1 MILKRQVTTRFC
13 SFFVMMLSPDGD
25 ESQNVTLDLGLH
37 ISESTRTLQSVS
49 FLRVTLGDAADA
61 VLQLAEKLT
70 SDVVS
75 QATEAV
81 KRGEG
86 ATLIDYRRILRE
98 VFDLVEDPTI
108 TAESLRAKLRLG
120 VRRGVLVILVQ

>member
-1 MILKRQVTTRFC
+1 
-13 SFFVMMLSPDGD
+13 MMLSPDGD

-61 VLQLAEKLT
+61 VLQLAGKLT